1 MVTQNMLRTFEG
13 KYDFSEEKKIR
24 FMTALDLNECLIQI
38 KEPRSIHMCAPI
50 SVLPSNVSSKYHTSI
65 IDLM

>member
-13 KYDFSEEKKIR
+13 KYDFSEEEKIR

-38 KEPRSIHMCAPI
+38 KEPRSLHMCAPV
-50 SVLPSNVSSKYHTSI
+50 SVLPSNVSTIHLLSI
-65 IDLM
+65 